1 MLIDNGN
8 EDDEKCFNN
17 PTEYLKVSRLDNVNI
32 KPPCHSKTTLK
43 IKKKRKNQH

>member
-17 PTEYLKVSRLDNVNI
+17 PTEYLKDEI
-32 KPPCHSKTTLK
+32 MEEEKTLATQ
-43 IKKKRKNQH
+43 RRH